1 MLTVIYS
8 LECAKGNNMKEIN
21 VRQMLED
28 RERSFSAYAS
38 RSTTSKGRKLSE
50 NKSALRTEFQRDRDR
65 IIHTKAFRRLN
76 HKTQVFISPI
86 GDHYTTRLT
95 HTLEVSQIA
104 RTIARALNLNEDLTE
119 AIALGHDM
127 GHTPFGHV
135 GEEVIGD
142 LIPGGFRHNHQSLR
156 IVDILAKSGE
166 GLNLTYEVRMG
177 IKLHSKPRSDIF
189 RKDLLNDLT
198 LEGQAVRISDAI
210 AYLNHDIGDATRA
223 GILKEDDLPPFSR
236 RMLGGTKSNRINTM
250 VTDIVESSSQLLSK
264 ENSEPNL
271 TFSNSILEA
280 FTLLRNFMFQE
291 VYLPVSGGEES
302 TKSREILTFLFSH
315 FEKNPD
321 QIPSEYWIRKE
332 PITQMVVDYV
342 SGMTDRYAL
351 RTAENL
357 SPGITGNIF
366 LRII

>member
-1 MLTVIYS
+1 M
-8 LECAKGNNMKEIN
+8 GNDMREIS
-21 VRQMLED
+21 VRAMLEG
-28 RERSFSAYAS
+28 REQSLSAHAS
-38 RSTTSKGRKLSE
+38 RSTTSKGRKLTESR
-50 NKSALRTEFQRDRDR
+50 SPLRTEFQRDRDR

-76 HKTQVFISPI
+76 HKTQVFISPL

-135 GEEVIGD
+135 GEEVIGE

-156 IVDILAKSGE
+156 IVDILEKSGQ

-189 RKDLLNDLT
+189 RKDLLDDLT

-210 AYLNHDIGDATRA
+210 AYLNHDIGDAIRA
-223 GILKEDDLPPFSR
+223 GILKEEDLPPQATKV
-236 RMLGGTKSNRINTM
+236 LGKKKSNRINTM
-250 VTDIVESSSQLLSK
+250 VTDIVESSALLFPK
-264 ENSEPNL
+264 DNSPPNL
-271 TFSNSILEA
+271 TFGDGILET
-280 FTLLRNFMFQE
+280 FTLLRNFMFEE
-291 VYLPVSGGEES
+291 VYLPVSSGEES
-302 TKSREILTFLFSH
+302 TKSKEILTFLFSH

-321 QIPSEYWIRKE
+321 QIPSEYWIRDE
-332 PITQMVVDYV
+332 SITQMVVDYV

-357 SPGITGNIF
+357 RPGITGEAF
-366 LRII
+366 SRII

>member
-1 MLTVIYS
+1 
-8 LECAKGNNMKEIN
+8 MKEIN

-28 RERSFSAYAS
+28 RERSLSDYAS
-38 RSTTSKGRKLSE
+38 RSTTSKGRTITESKSE
-50 NKSALRTEFQRDRDR
+50 LRTEFQRDRDR

-142 LIPGGFRHNHQSLR
+142 LITSGFRHNHQSLR

-189 RKDLLNDLT
+189 REELLSDLT

-223 GILKEDDLPPFSR
+223 GILKEEYLPAISKK
-236 RMLGGTKSNRINTM
+236 MLGVTKSNRINTM
-250 VTDIVESSSQLLSK
+250 VTDIVESSRQLLSK
-264 ENSEPNL
+264 ENAKPNL
-271 TFSNSILEA
+271 TFSDDILQA
-280 FTLLRNFMFQE
+280 FTLLRNFMFE
-291 VYLPVSGGEES
+291 KVYLPVSAGEES
-302 TKSREILTFLFSH
+302 TKSREILIFLFSH

-321 QIPSEYWIRKE
+321 QIPSEYGVRGE
-332 PITQMVVDYV
+332 PIKQMVVDYL

-357 SPGITGNIF
+357 RPGITGNIF
-366 LRII
+366 SRII